1 MALAD
6 PSSDPRRRG
15 AIRVRGRSLQV
26 RVSAGDDPVTGRRS
40 YLTETISGT
49 DATARKRAEKALT
62 RLLRRVDVARTVESS
77 ISFREASGEWLQS
90 TEVEEST
97 RHTYQGYLTRTLL
110 PAIGDTPLRDL
121 NPRTLE
127 KLYVSLRRCRLRC
140 SDPKLTPKPP
150 AHTCRP
156 LAVSTVRQMHA
167 VISGT
172 MEMAVRWDWL
182 DTNISRGAR
191 LPRAKAPE
199 PDPPSSRQAALL
211 LERAFAMDDDWGTL
225 VWLVMTTG
233 LRRAEVCGLRF
244 GRIDFD
250 EEIVDIRRTWVRGR
264 EKDTKTHQARRI
276 ALDSETVTLLR
287 EHRERVAERLRTLGT
302 TLTDQTFV
310 FSGLQTPDHSQP
322 YSPNAVTQR
331 YKGMAERAGID
342 THIHALRH
350 YSATEL
356 LTAGVDLRTVAGR
369 LGHGAG
375 GATTLKVYAAWV
387 AASDRKAAEVAA
399 ARMPRPPRRAAAG

>member
-1 MALAD
+1 MTR
-6 PSSDPRRRG
+6 SSTQDSRPRG
-15 AIRVRGRSLQV
+15 SIRVRGNTLQV
-26 RVSAGDDPVTGRRS
+26 RVSAGEDPVTGRRS
-40 YLTETISGT
+40 TPTITVPGT
-49 DATARKRAEKALT
+49 DAAAWKRAEKELT
-62 RLLRRVDVARTVESS
+62 RLQRRVDVARTVESS

-90 TEVEEST
+90 TEREEST

-121 NPRTLE
+121 NPRLLE

-140 SDPKLTPKPP
+140 GDPTVSPKPP

-182 DTNISRGAR
+182 DSNISRGAR

-250 EEIVDIRRTWVRGR
+250 EEVVDIRRTWVRGR
-264 EKDTKTHQARRI
+264 EKDTKPAASPSTPRPSPC
-276 ALDSETVTLLR
+276 SENTAN
-287 EHRERVAERLRTLGT
+287 E
-302 TLTDQTFV
+302 
-310 FSGLQTPDHSQP
+310 
-322 YSPNAVTQR
+322 SPNDC
-331 YKGMAERAGID
+331 E
-342 THIHALRH
+342 H
-350 YSATEL
+350 SAPPSPT
-356 LTAGVDLRTVAGR
+356 
-369 LGHGAG
+369 
-375 GATTLKVYAAWV
+375 
-387 AASDRKAAEVAA
+387 
-399 ARMPRPPRRAAAG
+399 RPSSSPG